1 MKQPA
6 QRSYL
11 SLILFLLYA
20 PLLVIV
26 VMSFNQST
34 YSTQWAG
41 FTVDWYRTLLEDSSM
56 WQATTHSV
64 ILALTTAISAS
75 TLATLT
81 AVLLLRKQ
89 LPGRKLL
96 MSLILVLIVIP
107 DIIFGIALLLTYNA
121 IKIPFGFWS
130 LLLAHCAF
138 SYPFTLMVIYSR
150 MQDANLDVIEAALD
164 LGASDFT
171 VLTKVLLPILWP
183 AIVSG
188 AMLAIALSLDDVI
201 ISYFVAGPDFEILPL
216 RIFSLVR
223 QGINPEVNAMFSLL
237 FIFTLMISL
246 VVYRLNKKV
255 LQR

>member
-41 FTVDWYRTLLEDSSM
+41 FTLDWYRTLMEDSSM

-188 AMLAIALSLDDVI
+188 APPSSALMWAPSAQTIACPRVVIACRATTLAPV
-201 ISYFVAGPDFEILPL
+201 PL
-216 RIFSLVR
+216 NTGYVCAEEPKCCRITCCRRSV
-223 QGINPEVNAMFSLL
+223 
-237 FIFTLMISL
+237 
-246 VVYRLNKKV
+246 
-255 LQR
+255 